1 MKKNS
6 VVKVCVVYYGS
17 VSIVFKFCWEWQ
29 PRQIHNGHVQ
39 RLDQHC
45 AASEK
50 KPISFESG
58 MELNYGTAQRPPDWS
73 SHSDTGCHLHSDV
86 SVVPLVLLRPQA
98 NDYDLSVKHRGDMDG
113 EDGKKVQADQPQ
125 DKEDLSQES
134 KLPWIYVDTIH
145 AKDYPRHIQEVPV

>member
-29 PRQIHNGHVQ
+29 PRQVHNGHVQ

-50 KPISFESG
+50 KTISENS
-58 MELNYGTAQRPPDWS
+58 ELPPS
-73 SHSDTGCHLHSDV
+73 LNRIRFFNTCG
-86 SVVPLVLLRPQA
+86 
-98 NDYDLSVKHRGDMDG
+98 GF
-113 EDGKKVQADQPQ
+113 
-125 DKEDLSQES
+125 
-134 KLPWIYVDTIH
+134 
-145 AKDYPRHIQEVPV
+145 